1 MSTSIPF
8 DLRFDRIDM
17 IVERML
23 KLCEKDSWKQGFIQ
37 GAVFQI
43 KNEFA
48 KFKESSVLVQSSE
61 REWIIRLAE
70 VYNRLGLNESEK
82 LVNFIQ

>member
-1 MSTSIPF
+1 MTQTVPF

-23 KLCEKDSWKQGFIQ
+23 HLCEKDSWKQGFIK

-48 KFKESSVLVQSSE
+48 KIKESGELVQPGE
-61 REWIIRLAE
+61 TGWIVRLAE
-70 VYNRLGLNESEK
+70 VYYRLGLNESEK
-82 LVNFIQ
+82 LVDFV